1 VNIPCKL
8 CEKRKGRR
16 HCPGVEGQICSQCC
30 GSQREITIECPAY
43 CEYLKEA
50 RFHEQPP
57 PVGEDQVPNP
67 DIRLSEKFL
76 RDTEPLVFTLA
87 VALKRAMEVGD
98 TVDFDAREALDAEI
112 RTYRTMQTGL
122 IYDTRAPNPYAAA
135 IQQKLRVAVEQFSKE
150 LAEQRGMV
158 TVRDADVLGVLV
170 FLQRLEMRYN
180 NGRRRGR
187 AFRDF
192 LTGYLPEAP
201 APAVLV

>member
-8 CEKRKGRR
+8 CEKRRARR
-16 HCPGVEGQICSQCC
+16 HCPGVGGEICPQCC
-30 GSQREITIECPAY
+30 GSQRENTIDCPAS

-57 PVGEDQVPNP
+57 AVAEDQLPNK

-87 VALKRAMEVGD
+87 VALKRAMETGSA
-98 TVDFDAREALDAEI
+98 VDFDAREALEAEI
-112 RTYRTMQTGL
+112 RTHRTLQTGL
-122 IYDTRAPNPYAAA
+122 IYDTRSPNPYAAA
-135 IQQKLRVAVEQFSKE
+135 IQQKLREAVEEFRKE
-150 LAEQRGMV
+150 EAEQRGMH
-158 TVRDADVLGVLV
+158 TVRDADVLGVVV

-192 LTGYLPEAP
+192 LTGYLPEAA

>member
-1 VNIPCKL
+1 M
-8 CEKRKGRR
+8 RKTESAEALSGRR
-16 HCPGVEGQICSQCC
+16 GRNLSQCC
-30 GSQREITIECPAY
+30 GSQREITIECPAS

-57 PVGEDQVPNP
+57 AVTEDQVPNP
-67 DIRLSEKFL
+67 DIRLTEKFL

-87 VALKRAMEVGD
+87 LALKSAMESGGA
-98 TVDFDAREALDAEI
+98 VDFDAREALEAEI
-112 RTYRTMQTGL
+112 RTYRTMHAGL

-135 IQQKLRVAVEQFSKE
+135 IQQKLRQAVEEFSKE
-150 LAEQRGMV
+150 LSEQRGMA